1 MTEPVTIE
9 FPCADYT
16 IRVIAA
22 RSSGTRDEVVDIVR
36 NHDTSFREES
46 VSVRPSREGN
56 YCSVRLAILATGET
70 QLKALHLELM
80 AHPLVKMVL

>member
-1 MTEPVTIE
+1 MTEPAKIE

-22 RSSGTRDEVVDIVR
+22 RSSGTREEVVDIVC
-36 NHDTSFREES
+36 NHDPGFREES
-46 VSVRPSREGN
+46 VSVKPSREGN
-56 YCSVRLAILATGET
+56 YCSVRLAIRATGEA

>member
-1 MTEPVTIE
+1 MTEPAKIE

-16 IRVIAA
+16 ISVIAA
-22 RSSGTRDEVVDIVR
+22 RSRTTRDEVVDIVR

-46 VSVRPSREGN
+46 VRVRPSREGN
-56 YCSVRLAILATGET
+56 YCSVRLAILATGEA